1 MAPALPLLATLTL
14 ISQCTSCRYGGR
26 IIPRVVA
33 QASSG
38 KEREA
43 GDKMSHWISGDAI
56 AHGTKLH
63 YYRTGGDKPPLV
75 LAHGITDDG
84 LCWTPVAEALSGD
97 YDVIMVDARGHGK
110 SEAPEGGYT
119 LRNLA
124 VELAGLI
131 EVLALKKPFILG
143 HSMGAITTLVLAGL
157 YPDLPRAILLE
168 DPPAFWC
175 YDGSTPRNIEMRS
188 GLTQWIQAN
197 KRKTRD
203 DLLAEGRANAGWS
216 EAELEP
222 WVNAKHRF
230 SLKVTELIH
239 PTDIVSINF
248 PELLQHITCPAIFIS
263 ADPQRGAAAN
273 PEEIDKLKAWL
284 PKLQVTHIPEAG
296 HNIRRDQFA
305 RYLNVVKQALVNL

>member
-1 MAPALPLLATLTL
+1 MLNWMSAD
-14 ISQCTSCRYGGR
+14 
-26 IIPRVVA
+26 VV
-33 QASSG
+33 
-38 KEREA
+38 
-43 GDKMSHWISGDAI
+43 

-84 LCWTPVAEALSGD
+84 LCWTPVAEALAED

-110 SEAPEGGYT
+110 SEAPEDGYT

-131 EVLALKKPFILG
+131 QALGLKKPFILG

-157 YPDLPRAILLE
+157 FPDLPRAILLE
-168 DPPAFWC
+168 DPPAFWG
-175 YDGSTPRNIEMRS
+175 YDGSAPKNVEVRR
-188 GLTQWIQAN
+188 GLANWIQAN

-203 DLLAEGRANAGWS
+203 ELLAEGRTNAGWS

-222 WVNAKHRF
+222 WVNSKHRF
-230 SLKVTELIH
+230 SPKVTELIH
-239 PTDIVSINF
+239 PADVVSINF
-248 PELLQHITCPAIFIS
+248 PELLKHITCPALLMS
-263 ADPQRGAAAN
+263 ADPQRGAASS
-273 PEEIDKLKAWL
+273 PEEIAQLKEWL
-284 PKLQVTHIPEAG
+284 PNLQVAHFPGAG

-305 RYLNVVKQALVNL
+305 GYLKVVKQALGDL